1 MAFCESWQGL
11 RIVAAQMPSV
21 GIIPGGM
28 APLPAK
34 ASPMPLSKVIK
45 PDELRTKKAMGFGSC
60 AAWYY
65 KINRLDIY
73 IYVFRLEDALLA
85 PFTQHQIDLLV
96 RFNVLA
102 AHMLQ

>member
-28 APLPAK
+28 TPLPAK

-73 IYVFRLEDALLA
+73 MCLDWRTLC
-85 PFTQHQIDLLV
+85 
-96 RFNVLA
+96 
-102 AHMLQ
+102 